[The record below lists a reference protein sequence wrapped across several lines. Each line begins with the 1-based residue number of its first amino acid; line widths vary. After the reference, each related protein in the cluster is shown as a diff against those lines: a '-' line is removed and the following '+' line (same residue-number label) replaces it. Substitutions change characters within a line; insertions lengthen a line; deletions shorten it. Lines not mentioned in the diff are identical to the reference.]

1 MDDFELDSNVLSD
14 FFSTVSSGKKII
26 KNKKESLIGD
36 SFENL
41 FWTQL
46 IEDVSLKKE
55 TKKIKS
61 IEQKDKII
69 QEELIIEKKEDSK
82 NKHTFIE
89 PNYTEPPSLENKDPL
104 TPLNQDFLTLKDFN
118 QHYKLLLNR
127 IQQQLSTIGGGGET
141 RLEFLDDVNRN
152 SVKVNN
158 KFIRY
163 NSTTQKFEGADPG
176 SSGVRYATI
185 TVTSA
190 SYTIQPTDYYI
201 GVNFPGAVTITLPS
215 NVDSGTCYVVKDE
228 LGQASNGANRYIAI
242 VPSGSD
248 TIDGKDKAT
257 IAYDYGSLTLIYKNG
272 WRIV

>member
-1 MDDFELDSNVLSD
+1 MNDLKD
-14 FFSTVSSGKKII
+14 FFEAVSIGKKLQQQEVDEII
-26 KNKKESLIGD
+26 ST
-36 SFENL
+36 SFED
-41 FWTQL
+41 FFIKPL
-46 IEDVSLKKE
+46 IEETSPKLKAKVKK
-55 TKKIKS
+55 KKIKPKPEPIREEAS
-61 IEQKDKII
+61 LIERSLGLLA
-69 QEELIIEKKEDSK
+69 EPTTTK
-82 NKHTFIE
+82 NE
-89 PNYTEPPSLENKDPL
+89 DPL
-104 TPLNQDFLTLKDFN
+104 TPLNQNFMTVDAFQRHYQSFLS
-118 QHYKLLLNR
+118 R
-127 IQQQLSTIGGGGET
+127 VQQQLSTIGGGGEV

-185 TVTSA
+185 TVTSE

-228 LGQASNGANRYIAI
+228 LGQASNGANRYITI

-248 TIDGKDKAT
+248 AIDGKDKAT
-257 IAYDYGSLTLIYKNG
+257 IAYDYGSLTLIYRNG